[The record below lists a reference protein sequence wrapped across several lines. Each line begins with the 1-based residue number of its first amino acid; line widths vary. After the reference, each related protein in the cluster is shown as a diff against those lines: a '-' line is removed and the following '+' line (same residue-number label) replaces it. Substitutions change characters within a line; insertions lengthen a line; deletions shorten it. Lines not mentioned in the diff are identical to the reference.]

1 MIAAGL
7 LLVVIAV
14 AVGAALFVL
23 WKIKSRA
30 AILPV
35 TTTWIDEFSVE
46 RYRPMLRLLDDA
58 ELRLLRSQPGA
69 TPKLVARIRRERC
82 RIVRGYLRS
91 INADFTRVSFALK
104 LLMTQASVDRPDLA
118 SLLIRTQA
126 SFAARMLLVRL
137 QLILYSAGI
146 GKVDARA
153 LLQAFERVRIE
164 LRTIVPQTLDSAT

>member
-7 LLVVIAV
+7 LLVTICV
-14 AVGAALFVL
+14 AAGAALLVL

-46 RYRPMLRLLDDA
+46 RYRPMLRLLDGT

-69 TPKLVARIRRERC
+69 TPKLVARFRRERC
-82 RIVRGYLRS
+82 RIFREYLRS

-104 LLMTQASVDRPDLA
+104 LLMTQASADRPDLA
-118 SLLIRTQA
+118 SLLIRAQA
-126 SFAARMLLVRL
+126 SFAAGMLLVRM
-137 QLILYSAGI
+137 QLVLYSVGI
-146 GKVDARA
+146 GKVHPEA
-153 LLQAFERVRIE
+153 LLQAFERIRLE
-164 LRTIVPQTLDSAT
+164 LRTILPQTLDSAT